1 MKIDENAT
9 RYEFG
14 NGRFDLMTDEEVR
27 TLDGSELDALVIRLA
42 ETMRQGETPIG
53 QELYHHLYELW
64 TRYPTSDFRLE
75 IIPSQQSQSEPPT
88 HTNT

>member
-27 TLDGSELDALVIRLA
+27 TLYSGDLEALDIRLA
-42 ETMRQGETPIG
+42 ETMRHGETPIG
-53 QELYHHLYELW
+53 QELYHHLHELW
-64 TRYPTSDFRLE
+64 IRYPNSDFRLE
-75 IIPSQQSQSEPPT
+75 IIPVTHEHSE
-88 HTNT
+88 